1 MSKLPKNKY
10 PTFKCSRNDWSNI
23 VKPYLEK
30 LKIVHINDITEFSN
44 NIYIMFNFGYDNNN
58 EFKCGITYYNNIE
71 DVVKDNGYIIHYVNS
86 FLYIIDD
93 IINNYQNM
101 NILEKLINCK
111 KGTELYSPLF
121 GKVKFDS
128 IDNSTIYISINN
140 QTYSFNRYGQYFNN
154 YNDAECLLFPSK
166 YNRDWNKFQILEKG
180 HKVMCSNNGYDWS
193 LQVYLNEDMCSNSIM
208 NIYHVFSYTY
218 IVPVEDFD
226 FNTEDLSINKER
238 SIV

>member
-10 PTFKCSRNDWSNI
+10 PTFKCSRNDWFDI

-30 LKIVHINDITEFSN
+30 LKIVHINYTTEFNN
-44 NIYIMFNFGYDNNN
+44 NIYIMFNFRYDNN

-71 DVVKDNGYIIHYVNS
+71 NVIKDNGYIINYIDS
-86 FLYIIDD
+86 FLLRIKDLID
-93 IINNYQNM
+93 NYYKI

-111 KGTELYSPLF
+111 KDTELYSPLF

-140 QTYSFNRYGQYFNN
+140 QTYSFNKYGQYFNN

-166 YNRDWNKFQILEKG
+166 DNRDWNKFQILEKG
-180 HKVMCSNNGYDWS
+180 HKIMCSNNGYDWS
-193 LQVYLNEDMCSNSIM
+193 LQVYLNEDLCSNSII
-208 NIYHVFSYTY
+208 NIRNVFSYTY
-218 IVPVEDFD
+218 IVPIEDFN
-226 FNTEDLSINKER
+226 FNVEDLSINKEK